1 MKAYTYKIYRENN
14 TNHIQI
20 QIIDAL
26 QAFLNNITRTHKA
39 KRAIEC
45 NIWGNNAVNF
55 PNIGKTIIC
64 FRNVYKENNS
74 DKK

>member
-45 NIWGNNAVNF
+45 NI
-55 PNIGKTIIC
+55 
-64 FRNVYKENNS
+64 
-74 DKK
+74 